1 MKLKPGKC
9 DYPLPDCGLLDSVY
23 LDEGERE
30 REGRG
35 FVYQMKQVSPA
46 EWAKMRGDPGK
57 PALRA
62 QPLYFAW
69 GGRDIGLLIYPA
81 PVAAHD
87 LRVRYY
93 PPMREA

>member
-23 LDEGERE
+23 LDDGD
-30 REGRG
+30 REGR
-35 FVYQMKQVSPA
+35 VYSMKQVSPA
-46 EWAKMRGDPGK
+46 EWAKMRGDPSK

-62 QPLYFAW
+62 RPVYFAW
-69 GGRDIGLLIYPA
+69 GGPDIGLLIYPA